1 MTTNT
6 KENGFESLIVDYL
19 VTQNQYEQG
28 TNSDYNKEFA
38 IDETRLFRFLQATQP
53 DKLEILH
60 ILDSDLQKSKFLN
73 KLTQELASSGIID
86 VLRKGMRYLHSSID
100 FYFVTPSTNNTKA
113 KELYNQNIFSVT
125 RQVRYSQEYP
135 NLALDFVVFIN
146 GLPMATFELKN
157 QFTKQDVYDA
167 VHQYKIDRDPKE
179 SIFNFKRC
187 AVHFALDDNEIRMS
201 TKLAGKSSWFLPFNK
216 GRNNGAGNP
225 DNPNGIKTD
234 YLWKEI
240 LTKTELSYIVENF
253 AQVISETDEETNK
266 KKETQI
272 FPRFHQLSV
281 VKALLADTQTKG
293 VGQKYLIQHSAG
305 SGKSNSI
312 AWLAHQLV
320 VLEKNDKNIFDS
332 IIVVTDR
339 INLDKQIRNTIRQFM
354 QESSTVGWADKSS
367 VLKELL
373 DSGKKIIITT
383 IFKFPEIL
391 KDISTDNKD
400 KNFAIIIDEAHSSQS
415 GSLSAKM
422 NIALSGSISTKDDEL
437 EDKINKLIEGRK
449 MLRNASY
456 YAFTATPKNKTLEM
470 FGVPFQKADG
480 EIGHLPF
487 HEYTMKQ
494 AIEEGFIMDV
504 LKFYTPIISNYLIAK
519 VIDDDPNFDKK
530 KAKKRLRAF
539 VEGNEYTIEQKA
551 GIIVEH
557 FHNQV
562 ISKGKI
568 GGQARAMVVTSS
580 IVRAIEYYYAITK
593 LLNERN
599 SQYKAIVAFSGEKD
613 HKVYGKVTEAS
624 INSFPS
630 NLIEKNFK
638 RDPYRF
644 LVVADK
650 FQTGYD
656 EPLLHTMY
664 VDKVLADIKAVQTL
678 SRLNRAH
685 PLKKDTF
692 VLDFAND
699 VEIIQKAFQ
708 RYYKTTILSSET
720 DPNKL
725 NDLISVMEKHQ
736 VYTHYHLDG
745 VVDLL
750 LSNAERDR
758 IDPLIDQCV
767 TLYQKLNE
775 DDQVEFKSSAK
786 VFVRTY
792 TFLAA
797 IMPYGSQEWEKLS
810 IFLNL
815 LIPKLPSP
823 IGDDLSAGILEAVD
837 FDSYKNNIL
846 EERAIILE
854 NEDVE
859 IEPIPVSTASAV
871 NEPEI
876 DLLSNIINE
885 FNTRFGDAKWSD
897 SDKVKKQIAELPN
910 EVAKSEA
917 YQNAMKNSD
926 KATAKIES
934 DAALMKAILQS
945 MTTGVELFKQ
955 FQDNPSF
962 KKWLQE
968 LIFTQTYNNQQ
979 VGASQALSK

>member
-6 KENGFESLIVDYL
+6 KENGLESLIVDYL
-19 VTQNQYEQG
+19 VTNNGYEQG
-28 TNSDYNKEFA
+28 ANVDYNKEFA
-38 IDETRLFRFLQATQP
+38 IDETRLFRFLHATQP

-73 KLTQELASSGIID
+73 KLKQELAARGIID
-86 VLRKGMRYLHSSID
+86 VIRKGMRYLHGILD
-100 FYFVTPSTNNTKA
+100 FYFVTPSPNNLKA
-113 KELYNQNIFSVT
+113 KELYKENIFSVT
-125 RQVRYSQEYP
+125 RQVTYSQDYP

-146 GLPMATFELKN
+146 GLPLITFELKN
-157 QFTKQDVYDA
+157 QFTKQNVYDA
-167 VHQYKIDRDPKE
+167 VHQYKTDRDPKE
-179 SIFNFKRC
+179 TIFNFKRC
-187 AVHFALDDNEIRMS
+187 AVHFALDDNEIRMC
-201 TKLAGKSSWFLPFNK
+201 TKLSGKPSWFLPFNK

-240 LTKTELSYIVENF
+240 LTKAELSYIIENF
-253 AQVISETDEETNK
+253 TQVTIEKDEETGK
-266 KKETQI
+266 IKETQI
-272 FPRFHQLSV
+272 FPRYHQLSV
-281 VKALLADTQTKG
+281 VKALLHHTQENG

-320 VLEKNDKNIFDS
+320 VLEKNEKNIFDS

-354 QESSTVGWADKSS
+354 QENSTVGWADKSS

-391 KDISTDNKD
+391 KDISTENKD
-400 KNFAIIIDEAHSSQS
+400 KNFAILIDEAHSSQN

-422 NIALSGSISTKDDEL
+422 NIALSGSISADEDEL

-449 MLRNASY
+449 MLKNASY

-470 FGVPFQKADG
+470 FGVPIQHADG
-480 EIGHLPF
+480 TIGHSPF

-494 AIEEGFIMDV
+494 AIEEVFIMDV
-504 LKFYTPIISNYLIAK
+504 LKYYTPIISNYLLAK
-519 VIDDDPNFDKK
+519 AVVDDPNFDKK
-530 KAKKRLRAF
+530 KAKKRLRTF
-539 VEGNEYTIEQKA
+539 VEGNKYTIEQKA

-568 GGQARAMVVTSS
+568 GGQARAMVVTAS
-580 IVRAIEYYYAITK
+580 IVRAIDYYYAITK

-599 SQYKAIVAFSGEKD
+599 SQYKAIVAFSGEKE
-613 HKVYGKVTEAS
+613 HIVHGKLTESS
-624 INSFPS
+624 INGFPS
-630 NLIEKNFK
+630 NLIERNLKK
-638 RDPYRF
+638 EPYRF
-644 LVVADK
+644 LIVADK

-664 VDKVLADIKAVQTL
+664 VDKILADIKAVQTL

-699 VEIIQKAFQ
+699 VEIIKEAFQ
-708 RYYKTTILSSET
+708 KYYKTTILSSET

-725 NDLISVMEKHQ
+725 NDLIAIMEKHQ
-736 VYTHYHLDG
+736 VYTHYHVDC
-745 VVDLL
+745 VVGLL
-750 LSNAERDR
+750 LNNAERDS
-758 IDPLIDQCV
+758 IDPYIDQCV
-767 TLYQKLNE
+767 THYQQLTENE
-775 DDQVEFKSSAK
+775 QVEFKSSAK

-815 LIPKLPSP
+815 LIAKLPSP
-823 IGDDLSAGILEAVD
+823 IEDDLSVGILEAID

-854 NEDVE
+854 NEDSE
-859 IEPIPVSTASAV
+859 IEPIPVSTSSGI
-871 NEPEI
+871 NEPVL
-876 DLLSNIINE
+876 DTLSNILND
-885 FNTRFGDAKWSD
+885 FNSRFGDVKWSD
-897 SDKVKKQIAELPN
+897 SDKVKNQIAALPQ

-934 DAALMKAILQS
+934 DAALIKAILQS
-945 MTTGVELFKQ
+945 MTTGVELFKE

-968 LIFTQTYNNQQ
+968 LVFTNTYNNQQ
-979 VGASQALSK
+979 QHLGL

>member
-1 MTTNT
+1 MPTNT
-6 KENGFESLIVDYL
+6 RENGLETLIVDYL
-19 VTQNQYEQG
+19 VNSNGYEQG
-28 TNSDYNKEFA
+28 GATDYNKEFA

-73 KLTQELASSGIID
+73 KLKQELADKGIID
-86 VLRKGMRYLHSSID
+86 LMRKGMRYLHSSLD
-100 FYFVTPSTNNTKA
+100 FYFVTPSPDNFKA
-113 KELYNQNIFSVT
+113 RELYTQNIFSVS
-125 RQVRYSQEYP
+125 RQVRYSTPYP
-135 NLALDFVVFIN
+135 NLALDMVVFVN
-146 GLPMATFELKN
+146 GLPLITFELKN
-157 QFTKQDVYDA
+157 QFTKQNVYDA
-167 VHQYKIDRDPKE
+167 VHQYKTDRDPKE
-179 SIFNFKRC
+179 AIFNFKRC
-187 AVHFALDDNEIRMS
+187 AVHFALDDNEVRMC
-201 TKLAGKSSWFLPFNK
+201 TRLAEKSSWFLPFNK
-216 GRNNGAGNP
+216 GRNKGAGNP

-240 LTKTELSYIVENF
+240 LTKTELSYIIENF
-253 AQVISETDEETNK
+253 AQVIGEKDEETNK
-266 KKETQI
+266 TKETQI
-272 FPRFHQLSV
+272 FPRYHQLSV
-281 VKALLADTQTKG
+281 VKALLADTQNKG
-293 VGQKYLIQHSAG
+293 VGQRYLIQHSAG

-320 VLEKNDKNIFDS
+320 ILEKNSKNIFDS

-339 INLDKQIRNTIRQFM
+339 VNLDKQIRNTIRQFM
-354 QESSTVGWADKSS
+354 QESSTVGWAEKSV

-391 KDISTDNKD
+391 KDITTKNRD
-400 KNFAIIIDEAHSSQS
+400 KNFAIVIDEAHSSQN

-422 NIALSGSISTKDDEL
+422 NIALSGSISGDDDAL
-437 EDKINKLIEGRK
+437 EDKINMLIEGRK
-449 MLRNASY
+449 MLKNASY

-470 FGVPFQKADG
+470 FGVPVQHADG
-480 EIGHLPF
+480 TIGHVPF

-494 AIEEGFIMDV
+494 AIEEDFIKDV
-504 LKFYTPIISNYLIAK
+504 LKYYTPIISNYFLAK
-519 VIDDDPNFDKK
+519 KVADDPNFDKK

-539 VEGNEYTIEQKA
+539 VEGNSYTIEHKA

-568 GGQARAMVVTSS
+568 GGQARAMVVTAG
-580 IVRAIEYYYAITK
+580 IDRAISYYYAVTK
-593 LLNERN
+593 LLEERN

-613 HKVYGKVTEAS
+613 HKIYGKVTESS
-624 INSFPS
+624 INGFPS
-630 NLIEKNFK
+630 NLIEKSFK
-638 RDPYRF
+638 KDPYRF
-644 LVVADK
+644 LIVADK

-664 VDKVLADIKAVQTL
+664 VDKILADIKAVQTL
-678 SRLNRAH
+678 SRLNRSH

-692 VLDFAND
+692 VLDFANE
-699 VEIIQKAFQ
+699 VEVIAAAFQ
-708 RYYKTTILSSET
+708 KYYKTTILSSET

-725 NDLISVMEKHQ
+725 NDLINIMEKHQ
-736 VYTHYHLDG
+736 VYVQYHINT
-745 VVDLL
+745 VVELL
-750 LSNAERDR
+750 FANAERDK

-767 TLYQKLNE
+767 TNYLQLSE
-775 DDQVEFKSSAK
+775 DEQVEFKSSAK

-815 LIPKLPSP
+815 LIAKLPAP
-823 IGDDLSAGILEAVD
+823 VEDDLSVGILEAVD

-846 EERAIILE
+846 EERAIVLE
-854 NEDVE
+854 NEDSE
-859 IEPIPVSTASAV
+859 IEPIPVGTSKGV
-871 NEPEI
+871 NEP
-876 DLLSNIINE
+876 DLDSLTNILNE
-885 FNTRFGDAKWSD
+885 FNNRFGDVKWTD
-897 SDKVKKQIAELPN
+897 ADKVKKQIAELPQ
-910 EVAKSEA
+910 EVAKNEA
-917 YQNAMKNSD
+917 YKNAMKNGD

-934 DAALMKAILQS
+934 DAALIAAIVQS
-945 MTTGVELFKQ
+945 MNTGLELFKE

-968 LIFTQTYNNQQ
+968 SVFNKTYNNQQ
-979 VGASQALSK
+979 TGLGL

>member
-1 MTTNT
+1 MATNT
-6 KENGFESLIVDYL
+6 RENGLESLIVDYL
-19 VTQNQYEQG
+19 INNSGYEQG
-28 TNSDYNKEFA
+28 TGADYNKEFA

-73 KLTQELASSGIID
+73 KLKQELAARGIID
-86 VLRKGMRYLHSSID
+86 VLRKGMRYLHGILD
-100 FYFVTPSTNNTKA
+100 FYFVTPSPNNVKA
-113 KELYNQNIFSVT
+113 KELYNLNIFSVT
-125 RQVRYSQEYP
+125 RQVKYSADYP
-135 NLALDFVVFIN
+135 SLALDFVAFIN
-146 GLPMATFELKN
+146 GLPMVTFELKN
-157 QFTKQDVYDA
+157 QFTKQNVYDA
-167 VHQYKIDRDPKE
+167 VHQYKTDRDPKE
-179 SIFNFKRC
+179 TIFNFKRC
-187 AVHFALDDNEIRMS
+187 AVHFALDDNEIRMC
-201 TKLAGKSSWFLPFNK
+201 TKLSGKSSWFLPFNK

-240 LTKTELSYIVENF
+240 FTKTELSYIIENF
-253 AQVISETDEETNK
+253 TQVTIEKDDETGK
-266 KKETQI
+266 IKETQI
-272 FPRFHQLSV
+272 FPRYHQLSV
-281 VKALLADTQTKG
+281 VKALLTHTQENG

-354 QESSTVGWADKSS
+354 QENSTVGWAEKSS

-391 KDISTDNKD
+391 KDISTENKD
-400 KNFAIIIDEAHSSQS
+400 KNFAIIIDEAHSSQN

-422 NIALSGSISTKDDEL
+422 NIALSGSISADDDEL

-449 MLRNASY
+449 MLKNASY

-470 FGVPFQKADG
+470 FGVPIQHADG
-480 EIGHLPF
+480 TIGHLPF

-504 LKFYTPIISNYLIAK
+504 LKYYTPIISNYFLAK
-519 VIDDDPNFDKK
+519 KVVDDPNFDKK

-539 VEGNEYTIEQKA
+539 VEGNKYTIEQKA
-551 GIIVEH
+551 GIMVEH
-557 FHNQV
+557 FHNQI

-568 GGQARAMVVTSS
+568 GGQARVMVVTAS
-580 IVRAIEYYYAITK
+580 IVRAIDYYYAITK
-593 LLNERN
+593 LLDERN
-599 SQYKAIVAFSGEKD
+599 SQYKTIVAFSGEKD
-613 HKVYGKVTEAS
+613 HKSYGKLTES
-624 INSFPS
+624 LINGFPS

-638 RDPYRF
+638 KDPYRF
-644 LVVADK
+644 LIVADK

-664 VDKVLADIKAVQTL
+664 VDKMLADIKAVQTL

-699 VEIIQKAFQ
+699 VEIIKEAFQ
-708 RYYKTTILSSET
+708 KYYKTTILSSET

-725 NDLISVMEKHQ
+725 NDLIALMEKHQ
-736 VYTHYHLDG
+736 VYTQYHINT
-745 VVDLL
+745 VVALL
-750 LSNAERDR
+750 FDNAERDK
-758 IDPLIDQCV
+758 IDPFIDQCV
-767 TLYQKLNE
+767 TLYQQLVE

-786 VFVRTY
+786 IFVRTY

-810 IFLNL
+810 IYLTL
-815 LIPKLPSP
+815 LIAKLPSP
-823 IGDDLSAGILEAVD
+823 IEDDLSVGILEAVD

-846 EERAIILE
+846 EERAIVLE
-854 NEDVE
+854 NEDSE
-859 IEPIPVSTASAV
+859 IEPIPVNTSSVV
-871 NEPEI
+871 NEPEL
-876 DLLSNIINE
+876 DTLSNILNE
-885 FNTRFGDAKWSD
+885 FNSRFGDVKWSD
-897 SDKVKKQIAELPN
+897 SDKVKKQIAALPQ

-934 DAALMKAILQS
+934 DAALIKAILHS
-945 MTTGVELFKQ
+945 MTSGVELFKE

-968 LIFTQTYNNQQ
+968 LVFTNTYNNQPPQ
-979 VGASQALSK
+979 LRL

>member
-6 KENGFESLIVDYL
+6 KENGLESLIVDYL
-19 VTQNQYEQG
+19 VTNNGYEQG
-28 TNSDYNKEFA
+28 ANVDYNKEFA

-73 KLTQELASSGIID
+73 KLKQELAARGIID
-86 VLRKGMRYLHSSID
+86 VIRKGMRYLHGILD
-100 FYFVTPSTNNTKA
+100 FYFVTPSPNNVKA
-113 KELYNQNIFSVT
+113 KELYQENIFSVT
-125 RQVRYSQEYP
+125 RQVTYSQDYP

-146 GLPMATFELKN
+146 GLPMITFELKN
-157 QFTKQDVYDA
+157 QFTKQNVYDA
-167 VHQYKIDRDPKE
+167 VHQYKTDRDPKE
-179 SIFNFKRC
+179 TIFNFKRC
-187 AVHFALDDNEIRMS
+187 AVHFALDDNEIRMC
-201 TKLAGKSSWFLPFNK
+201 TKLSGKPSWFLPFNK

-240 LTKTELSYIVENF
+240 LTKAELSYIIENF
-253 AQVISETDEETNK
+253 TQVTIEKDEETGK
-266 KKETQI
+266 IKETQI
-272 FPRFHQLSV
+272 FPRYHQLSV
-281 VKALLADTQTKG
+281 VKALLRHTQENG

-320 VLEKNDKNIFDS
+320 VLEKNEKNIFDS

-354 QESSTVGWADKSS
+354 QENSTVGWAEKSS

-373 DSGKKIIITT
+373 HSGKKIIITT

-391 KDISTDNKD
+391 KDISTENKD
-400 KNFAIIIDEAHSSQS
+400 KNFAILIDEAHSSQN

-422 NIALSGSISTKDDEL
+422 NIALSGSISADEDEL
-437 EDKINKLIEGRK
+437 EDKINKLIKGRK
-449 MLRNASY
+449 MLKNASY

-470 FGVPFQKADG
+470 FGVPIQHADG
-480 EIGHLPF
+480 TIGHSPF

-494 AIEEGFIMDV
+494 AIEEVFIMDV
-504 LKFYTPIISNYLIAK
+504 LKYYTPIISNYLLAK
-519 VIDDDPNFDKK
+519 AVADDPNFDKK
-530 KAKKRLRAF
+530 KAKKRLRTF
-539 VEGNEYTIEQKA
+539 VEGNKYTIEQKA

-568 GGQARAMVVTSS
+568 GGQARAMVVTAS
-580 IVRAIEYYYAITK
+580 IVRAIDYYYAITK

-599 SQYKAIVAFSGEKD
+599 SQYKAIVAFSGEKE
-613 HKVYGKVTEAS
+613 HIVHGKQTESS
-624 INSFPS
+624 INGFPS

-638 RDPYRF
+638 KEPYRF
-644 LVVADK
+644 LIVADK

-664 VDKVLADIKAVQTL
+664 VDKILADIKAVQTL

-699 VEIIQKAFQ
+699 VEIIKEAFQ
-708 RYYKTTILSSET
+708 KYYKTTILSSET

-725 NDLISVMEKHQ
+725 NDLISRMEKHQ
-736 VYTHYHLDG
+736 VYTQYHINS
-745 VVDLL
+745 VVTLL
-750 LSNAERDR
+750 FDNAERDK
-758 IDPLIDQCV
+758 IDPIIDHCV
-767 TLYQKLNE
+767 TLYKKLTEN
-775 DDQVEFKSSAK
+775 DQVEFKSSAK

-815 LIPKLPSP
+815 LIAKLPSP
-823 IGDDLSAGILEAVD
+823 IEDDLSIGILEAID

-854 NEDVE
+854 NEDSE
-859 IEPIPVSTASAV
+859 IDPIPVSTSSGV
-871 NEPEI
+871 NEPEP
-876 DLLSNIINE
+876 DTLSNILNE
-885 FNTRFGDAKWSD
+885 FNSRFGDVKWSD
-897 SDKVKKQIAELPN
+897 SDKVKNQIAALPQ

-934 DAALMKAILQS
+934 DAALIKAILQS
-945 MTTGVELFKQ
+945 MTTGVELFKE

-968 LIFTQTYNNQQ
+968 LVFTNTYKNQQ
-979 VGASQALSK
+979 QHLGL